1 MIAERSTYQGNKMIV
16 LKKHENDK
24 YPFSFGLAKAKLV
37 VEGIEEIKKFIQ
49 EQEGGSN
56 TQTTTTQPKTKNN
69 TPSSE
74 DLDLDNMPF

>member
-1 MIAERSTYQGNKMIV
+1 MIVERSTYQGNNMIV

-49 EQEGGSN
+49 EQEGVSN
-56 TQTTTTQPKTKNN
+56 PQSTTSQPKTKNV
-69 TPSSE
+69 TPSS
-74 DLDLDNMPF
+74 DDVDNLPF